1 MTKLSVRVRSRA
13 EQANGIASFD
23 LVSADGSTLPSF
35 TAGAHIDVHV
45 APGLIRQYSL
55 CNDPVE
61 RGFYRI
67 AVLREPQSR
76 GGSAGM
82 HAQVEAGTTLTISE
96 PRNQFPLAAN
106 ASRSLLLAGG
116 IGITPILA
124 MAQTLHAQGAPFDLH
139 YCGRSATRMAFIEE
153 LKASAFASS
162 VQVHCDD
169 DLAELRFDAARVLA
183 NPQPD
188 VHLYVCGPSGF
199 MEFVLASARAAGWQE
214 NQLHREYFAAAAVD
228 TSGDG
233 AFRIQLAKLGLQCEV
248 PPDKTV
254 LEVLLAQGVDLP
266 HSCEAGVCG
275 TCLTRV
281 LEGQP
286 DHRDS
291 FLTDAEKAA
300 GNQFMPC
307 CSRARSSLLVL
318 DI

>member
-1 MTKLSVRVRSRA
+1 MTLRSVQVRTRTEEA
-13 EQANGIASFD
+13 TGIASFD
-23 LVSADGSTLPSF
+23 LVSPDGRALPPF

-45 APGLIRQYSL
+45 ASGLTRQYSL
-55 CNDPVE
+55 CSDPADCS
-61 RGFYRI
+61 FYRI

-76 GGSAGM
+76 GGSSGM
-82 HAQVEAGTTLTISE
+82 HAQVEAGSTLTISE
-96 PRNQFPLAAN
+96 PRNHFPLAEKATC
-106 ASRSLLLAGG
+106 SLLLAGG

-124 MAQTLHAQGAPFDLH
+124 MAQTLHAQGAPFELH
-139 YCGRSATRMAFIEE
+139 YCGRTAGGMAFLQEIQ
-153 LKASAFASS
+153 ASAFAPA
-162 VQVHCDD
+162 VHVHCDD
-169 DLAELRFDAARVLA
+169 GPDEQRFDAKRVLA
-183 NPQPD
+183 KPQPN

-199 MEFVLASARAAGWQE
+199 MEFVLASARAAGWPE
-214 NQLHREYFAAAAVD
+214 EQLHREYFAAAAVD
-228 TSGDG
+228 TSADG

-248 PPDKTV
+248 PAGKTV
-254 LEVLLAQGVDLP
+254 LEVLLAQGIDLP

-307 CSRARSSLLVL
+307 CSRAKSPLLVL
-318 DI
+318 DL